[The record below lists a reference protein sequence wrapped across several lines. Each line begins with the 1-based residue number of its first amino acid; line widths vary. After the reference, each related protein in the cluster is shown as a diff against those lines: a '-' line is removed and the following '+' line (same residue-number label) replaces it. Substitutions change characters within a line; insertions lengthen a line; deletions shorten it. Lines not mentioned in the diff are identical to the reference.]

1 MSKQR
6 RHPTCNITGASALDT
21 QRMVC
26 SVLLHFINR
35 HCKGVQ
41 TPLKSTRLTSRL
53 PLCTDYTDVCIFV
66 SMRLGTDSTAILR
79 CGAVSYVATSSLPG
93 TAGTSPW
100 GKKQPYIFMYHL
112 ARRRLNL
119 FEISGHQDC
128 RRDYIK
134 KKKNN
139 RSVD

>member
-26 SVLLHFINR
+26 SVLLHFINS

-41 TPLKSTRLTSRL
+41 PPRKSTRLTSRL
-53 PLCTDYTDVCIFV
+53 PPCTDYTDVCIFV

-79 CGAVSYVATSSLPG
+79 CGAVSYAATASLAG

-119 FEISGHQDC
+119 FEISGHHDC

-134 KKKNN
+134 KKKK
-139 RSVD
+139 